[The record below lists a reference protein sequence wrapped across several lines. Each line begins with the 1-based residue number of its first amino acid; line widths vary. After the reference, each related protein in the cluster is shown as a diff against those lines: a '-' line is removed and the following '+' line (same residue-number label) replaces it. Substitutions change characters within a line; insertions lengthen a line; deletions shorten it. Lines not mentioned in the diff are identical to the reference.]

1 MCNDIRKILE
11 ESCNKVRISVGIS
24 VGILSFKWEHSVQYK
39 YLRALSSFMTE
50 VCLQY
55 VLSKIAGVIEIN
67 TK

>member
-11 ESCNKVRISVGIS
+11 ESCNKVRIS

-39 YLRALSSFMTE
+39 YLRALSSFITE